1 MKKHLMILPFLTITT
16 LLAENMEI
24 LMEKATNYYY
34 DAKYDL
40 AYEYSMKILEIN
52 DKHPYANFY
61 IGDYYGFEGEFD
73 KALRYYDLAIEY
85 HTHKEFE
92 LAYYQRA
99 LTKLVLNKDLSY
111 CDDIKVLKEVF
122 EVDDTYQYLEEEH
135 NQLFGLCDLSTA
147 KPNLLISTANFLAQV
162 GSCTYSLLFYNEAA
176 DKGNSYDLIHYDK
189 SICGH

>member
-1 MKKHLMILPFLTITT
+1 MKKIINLLPILILTISFTQELDGLIEQATT
-16 LLAENMEI
+16 HYFDEE
-24 LMEKATNYYY
+24 
-34 DAKYDL
+34 YDL
-40 AYEYSMKILEIN
+40 AYKYSMKVLEI
-52 DKHPYANFY
+52 DDEHPYANFY

-73 KALRYYDLAIEY
+73 KALKYYDVAIEN

-111 CDDIKVLKEVF
+111 CEDIQVLKEVF
-122 EVDDTYQYLEEEH
+122 EVDDTYKYLEEEH

-162 GSCTYSLLFYNEAA
+162 GSCTYSLLFYNEAV
-176 DKGNSYDLIHYDK
+176 DKGTSYDLIHYDK